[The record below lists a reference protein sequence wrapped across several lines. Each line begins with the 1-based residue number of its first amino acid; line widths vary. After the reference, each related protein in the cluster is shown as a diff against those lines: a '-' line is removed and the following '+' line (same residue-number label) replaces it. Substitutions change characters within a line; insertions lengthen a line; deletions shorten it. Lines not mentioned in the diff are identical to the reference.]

1 MICIL
6 HSKGNETQNF
16 STPTADANEASVRP
30 PRLIGSLLAGRTTPR
45 TGLAVVAARSHQP
58 SHPCSLF
65 RSTSFHSTRISTPGP
80 RETLR
85 HREREIEEAASLAR
99 LHGKWALGW
108 SKEEDGDRYLLALA
122 ISSMY
127 SRRRRLHSQSSP
139 QYEYDMTLPR
149 IPLDVELALQLQG
162 QGVEREMRA
171 P

>member
-1 MICIL
+1 MESGARPSAPDKIHFTSQSHQLYRPSGCLQRCERKRDRHSMICIL

-85 HREREIEEAASLAR
+85 ER
-99 LHGKWALGW
+99 
-108 SKEEDGDRYLLALA
+108 DRG
-122 ISSMY
+122 SCVP
-127 SRRRRLHSQSSP
+127 RSSP
-139 QYEYDMTLPR
+139 RQVGVGLVEGR
-149 IPLDVELALQLQG
+149 RWRSIPLGSCHLLHV
-162 QGVEREMRA
+162 
-171 P
+171 